1 MDKVKNIMDK
11 DVETLDIKEGFK
23 GAIRKLLK
31 TKSDYL
37 VITKKGEPYGLIT
50 ERDLLYKLLPTFKGK
65 HHFKLQDVMT
75 RDLITTTPN
84 TNIIKAGSK
93 MHKRVIRH
101 LPVVRDNKLLGIVS
115 EKDISRK
122 LANDQ
127 EYLRKIGKHH
137 MIQTSIII
145 LFFIF
150 LIAYIMFRLFA

>member
-1 MDKVKNIMDK
+1 MDKVKNIMDTN
-11 DVETLDIKEGFK
+11 VETLDIKEGFK

-37 VITKKGEPYGLIT
+37 VITKNGRPYGLIT

-75 RDLITTTPN
+75 KDLITTTPN
-84 TNIIKAGSK
+84 TGIIKAESK
-93 MHKRVIRH
+93 MHKEVIRH
-101 LPVVRDNKLLGIVS
+101 LPVIKDEKLLGIIS
-115 EKDISRK
+115 EKDIARK
-122 LANDQ
+122 LADDQ
-127 EYLRKIGKHH
+127 EYLRRVGKHH

-150 LIAYIMFRLFA
+150 LVAYILFRLFA